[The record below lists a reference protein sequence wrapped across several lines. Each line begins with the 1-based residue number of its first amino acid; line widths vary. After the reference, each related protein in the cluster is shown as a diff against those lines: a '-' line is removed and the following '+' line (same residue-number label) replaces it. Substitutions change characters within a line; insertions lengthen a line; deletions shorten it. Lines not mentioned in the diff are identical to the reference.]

1 MNPTEARIAGAVSR
15 AIGNQ
20 NETVPAVAKA
30 IGFTKW
36 KLNRKLAGKARKG
49 FTVNDL
55 HRICCYIEVRLS
67 ELLRSVL

>member
-1 MNPTEARIAGAVSR
+1 MNPTEARIAGAVGR

-30 IGFTKW
+30 TNISAR
-36 KLNRKLAGKARKG
+36 KLNRKIAGKARKG
-49 FTVNDL
+49 FSVNDL

-67 ELLRSVL
+67 EILRSVL